1 VCEGAGATLPRAC
14 AGVRAAAHTVAASLA
29 EGLAELVAPTRCA
42 GCELPGVLL
51 CERCRAAI
59 SLIDVGAACPRCGAP
74 GGARWCGECCDASY
88 SFTALRCAGVLEP
101 PLSRMVTLFKDAG
114 ELRLARELGGL
125 AAIAAG
131 DWGSWADAIVPVPP
145 APAALRR
152 RGFDHTARIACEA
165 GAALGVTV
173 LDALRCRPRR
183 DQRALSRRQR
193 LVNAEGSLVPVAGVA
208 VPPRLLVLDDVTTTG
223 ATLDAAARAALSA
236 GAREVRG
243 LAVGRSCG

>member
-1 VCEGAGATLPRAC
+1 VVEQGWLATRARAGAR
-14 AGVRAAAHTVAASLA
+14 VTVAALS

-42 GCELPGVLL
+42 GCELPGAIL
-51 CERCRAAI
+51 CDRCRAAI
-59 SLIDVGAACPRCGAP
+59 PHIDVSAACPRCGAP

-114 ELRLARELGGL
+114 ELRLARELGSL
-125 AAIAAG
+125 AATAAA
-131 DWGSWADAIVPVPP
+131 DWSSWADAIVPVPP

-165 GAALGVTV
+165 GAAFGLPVI
-173 LDALRCRPRR
+173 DALRCRPRR

-208 VPPRLLVLDDVTTTG
+208 VPPRVLVLDDVTTTG
-223 ATLDAAARAALSA
+223 ATLDAAARAILNA
-236 GAREVRG
+236 GALEVRG